1 MLTGQPSGGSMS
13 RPRFLLAFILPL
25 ALAGSLASPA
35 LAQAPGQGPPMPLAV
50 DLAKVPV
57 GTWAEYAVTLGQMA
71 PMTSRMALVAKAAD
85 GNIIETTIEG
95 GMMAM
100 AGGKVVTDMTLV
112 PNKEKGG
119 TVKKMVFQMGANDPM
134 EMPIADGGSQKFAK
148 PDPKT
153 LVGAETIKVKA
164 GSFKTKHYR
173 DKTPSGDTVDYWIDE
188 HVMPIGLVK
197 LEGEQK
203 QNQMIKGPIRFELA
217 GTGKDAKQVI
227 TKAAKPFDP
236 ALLNKQASGGAA
248 AAPPPGGAASPAA
261 GTKK

>member
-1 MLTGQPSGGSMS
+1 
-13 RPRFLLAFILPL
+13 
-25 ALAGSLASPA
+25 
-35 LAQAPGQGPPMPLAV
+35 MPLAV

-85 GNIIETTIEG
+85 GNTIETTIEG

-100 AGGKVVTDMTLV
+100 AGGKVVTDMVLV

-134 EMPIADGGSQKFAK
+134 EMPIADGGTQKFAK

-217 GTGKDAKQVI
+217 GDREGR
-227 TKAAKPFDP
+227 
-236 ALLNKQASGGAA
+236 QAGHHEGRQAVRSGAA
-248 AAPPPGGAASPAA
+248 RQAGGGWWGLCAA
-261 GTKK
+261 GRRCGQPCGRDQEVTTKGDSRRGA